1 MVAKIEQFLG
11 VNEDID
17 TQLKLGEASS
27 MQNYRVTP
35 NFKLQQVEG
44 YTKLVTSIAA
54 KKIQG
59 QWYGK
64 IGSTYY
70 HLVACN
76 GTLYKIVAG
85 TPTSINT
92 LTDAPTFMFYNNGK
106 VYVMNGTEYKEFNG
120 TTLIDVVGYVPTIAV
135 ATPPAGGGTDLEDV
149 NLLNGQKKQTF
160 SSDGSATYFQLRETA
175 LTSVDL
181 VVYNGT
187 TKTVTTHYTVDT
199 ATGRVSPVTPADWAT
214 GVSNVSVTWTKTSTA
229 NRAEI
234 NTCRKAI
241 IFGTRVHVFGNSTYK
256 NRRWHSGLVAAITAA
271 DYFPATQF
279 ANIGPDKDAITDIV
293 SQYDRQ
299 IIFTDGGR
307 TFYSYYLDI
316 DGVIGFPYFELNETI
331 GNQAFGQV
339 QVLDNF
345 PVSLQGGVYRWTSTG
360 VRDERNAEN
369 ISKRVK
375 TSIDAIGSTL
385 SSVKTYDWETKRE
398 LWIASG
404 KTVLVYNYGNDT
416 WYKLFLNN
424 TIESMLTIDGVMHF
438 GTDNGEIMK
447 FDDTKLSFNGV
458 AVSAEW
464 EGGYYDFGAEW
475 QRKFTN
481 QVWITMEPA
490 PKVNMKVYWA
500 TDRDPNEKE
509 ASVSTGYHVFTY
521 SGANYGDW
529 TYSTSSSPRPKRVG
543 TKAKKFAFLKLIL
556 RNSLLDYTSSVLAIT
571 FDARIG
577 GNVK

>member
-1 MVAKIEQFLG
+1 MVKKVEQFLG
-11 VNEDID
+11 VNEEID
-17 TQLKLGEASS
+17 TQLQPGEAVS
-27 MQNYRVTP
+27 MQNYRVSQ
-35 NFKLQQVEG
+35 NLKLQQVEG

-76 GTLYKIVAG
+76 GTLYKVVAG

-160 SSDGSATYFQLRETA
+160 SSDGAATYFQLRETA

-187 TKTVTTHYTVDT
+187 AKTVTTHYTVDLT
-199 ATGRVSPVTPADWAT
+199 LGRVIPVTPADWAT
-214 GVSNVSVTWTKTSTA
+214 GVSNVSITWTKTSAT

-241 IFGTRVHVFGNSTYK
+241 IFGTRVHVFGNTTYK

-299 IIFTDGGR
+299 IICTDGGR

-316 DGVIGFPYFELNETI
+316 DGVISFPYFELNETI

-375 TSIDAIGSTL
+375 VSLDAIGSTL
-385 SSVKTYDWETKRE
+385 SSVKTYDWESKRE
-398 LWIASG
+398 YWIASG
-404 KTVLVYNYGNDT
+404 KNVLAYNYGNDT
-416 WYKLFLNN
+416 WYKFFLNN
-424 TIESMLTIDGVMHF
+424 TIESMLTIDGAMYF
-438 GTDNGEIMK
+438 GTNNGEIMK
-447 FDDTKLSFNGV
+447 FDDAELAFNGV
-458 AVSAEW
+458 AVSTEW

-481 QVWITMEPA
+481 QVWVTMEPA
-490 PKVNMKVYWA
+490 TKVNLDVYWQ
-500 TDRDPNEKE
+500 TDRDPAEKM
-509 ASVSTGYHVFTY
+509 ASVSIGYYRFVY
-521 SGANYGDW
+521 SEANYGTW
-529 TYSTSSSPRPKRVG
+529 TYNTSSSPKPQRVR

-556 RNSLLDYTSSVLAIT
+556 RNELLDYTSSVLAIT